1 MSVTIRKSDV
11 RSLNFVEIFIITMYL
26 RLIILQVSSGTM
38 SILSLVGESGK
49 IVVEFPKPDQ

>member
-1 MSVTIRKSDV
+1 MSVTIRKADV

-26 RLIILQVSSGTM
+26 RLIILQVSSRTM